1 MAGGLVTR
9 TIGITSQGANGQT
22 LSSQYIVT
30 GNEEVNLSQTVPIGT
45 NTEYDIV
52 VSPYANIQC
61 VDIISTVAMTLKF
74 NSSGSPVPQIVLA
87 ACEMCHWDVSEYAQN
102 NTKFPAIFT
111 ADLSKVYCTNV
122 AEGTLNISI
131 LLNTGP

>member
-9 TIGITSQGANGQT
+9 TVGITSQGANGNT
-22 LSSQYIVT
+22 LSSTYVLT

-45 NTEYDIV
+45 NTEYDMAF
-52 VSPYANIQC
+52 PYANIQC

-74 NSSGSPVPQIVLA
+74 NSSGAPAPQIVLA
-87 ACEMCHWDVSEYAQN
+87 AGVIMHWDVAEYAQN
-102 NTKFPAIFT
+102 NTKFPNPFG
-111 ADLSKVYCTNV
+111 ADVTKVYCTNV
-122 AEGTLNISI
+122 AQGQLDISV